1 MWEPVKVNLLS
12 PWSKDVDPEQALPEY
27 PRSQF
32 KRKEWFNLNGLQD
45 YSIRPK
51 DEEIVFA

>member
-32 KRKEWFNLNGLQD
+32 KRKEWFNLNGL
-45 YSIRPK
+45 
-51 DEEIVFA
+51 